1 MTKTE
6 IDAVLDR
13 VRRWPPERQE
23 DAVRVLL
30 QMEAAG
36 TKVHQLS
43 DEERAAIEEG
53 MAQARRGEFAS
64 DEEVAAVHV
73 RHGARRPWA

>member
-6 IDAVLDR
+6 IDEVLDR
-13 VRRWPPERQE
+13 VRTWSPERQE

-36 TKVHQLS
+36 TEVYRLS

-53 MAQARRGEFAS
+53 MAEARRGEFAT
-64 DEEVAAVHV
+64 DEEVKALFDRYRV
-73 RHGARRPWA
+73 G